1 MILSCKV
8 QFHFC
13 IRKRVVSTF
22 RSKIEVLRNVQNSK
36 IRKQDKFR
44 RDLSQHKNKCKSQGG
59 TGPVSGGVI
68 ILCLHAAPFAK
79 LKKWLRFAKKTFT
92 KITLIYK
99 KLP

>member
-22 RSKIEVLRNVQNSK
+22 RSKIEVLRDVQNSN

-59 TGPVSGGVI
+59 TSVRRSNHPLFACCT
-68 ILCLHAAPFAK
+68 LCK
-79 LKKWLRFAKKTFT
+79 IKKMVKIRKKTFT
-92 KITLIYK
+92 KITLTYK

>member
-22 RSKIEVLRNVQNSK
+22 RSKIEVLRDVQNSK

-44 RDLSQHKNKCKSQGG
+44 IGLNIRTHASPKVGQDQ
-59 TGPVSGGVI
+59 VSGGVS

-79 LKKWLRFAKKTFT
+79 L
-92 KITLIYK
+92 
-99 KLP
+99 